1 MSRGGADVA
10 MTAAV
15 VVTADDEGRVFAPGE
30 VAWSGDRLVY
40 VGPPGGPP
48 ARRRIAVG
56 DGAILPGLVNAHNHA
71 AMALLRGYA
80 DDARLMVWLKDY
92 IWPVEAR
99 MTAEDVYVGTL
110 LACLEMIRSG
120 TVAFADMYLHADAVA
135 RAADAAGLRAFVA
148 RGLVGGGAEAEA
160 ALEQAVEEARTFKA
174 RYPLVEGWLGPH
186 APYTCAPELLER
198 VAERARDHGLGIHIH
213 LSESQEEIR
222 EIRARYGLSPVA
234 LAQRTG
240 VLGPRTLVAH
250 GVHLDPEDIG
260 VLAAAGST
268 VVHCPVSNLKL
279 GNGTAP
285 VLDLLAAGANV
296 ALGSDGPAS
305 TNTLDL
311 FLEMRVAAW
320 LQKTARGDPS
330 AFGARQ
336 ALGLATRAGARGLG
350 YPGGILEAGRPADVV
365 AVRWH
370 GAHTTPHT
378 DPLSTLV
385 YATQAADVR
394 YTVVAG
400 RILLDDGRVTGLD
413 EEAVLAEARER
424 AARLTG
430 RP

>member
-1 MSRGGADVA
+1 VSRMPADVA

-15 VVTADDEGRVFAPGE
+15 VVTADEAGHIFQPGE
-30 VAWSGDRLVY
+30 VAWSGDQLVY
-40 VGPPGGPP
+40 VGPPGGTS
-48 ARRRIAVG
+48 ARRHIAVG
-56 DGAILPGLVNAHNHA
+56 DGAILPGLVNTHNHA

-135 RAADAAGLRAFVA
+135 RAAHAAGLRAFVA
-148 RGLVGGGAEAEA
+148 RGLVGGEGEA
-160 ALEQAVEEARTFKA
+160 LVVEQAVEEARAFSR

-186 APYTCAPELLER
+186 APYTCTPAFLER
-198 VAERARDHGLGIHIH
+198 VAERARAHGMGIHIH
-213 LSESQEEIR
+213 LSESRDELR
-222 EIRARYGLSPVA
+222 EIQSRYGTTPVA
-234 LAQRTG
+234 LAHRVG
-240 VLGPRTLVAH
+240 ILGPRTLVAH
-250 GVHLDPEDIG
+250 GVHLDAADIG
-260 VLAAAGST
+260 LLADSGASVA
-268 VVHCPVSNLKL
+268 HCPVSNLKL

-285 VLDLLAAGANV
+285 VLDLMAAGVNV
-296 ALGSDGPAS
+296 ALGTDGPAS

-320 LQKTARGDPS
+320 LQKAARGDP
-330 AFGARQ
+330 A
-336 ALGLATRAGARGLG
+336 
-350 YPGGILEAGRPADVV
+350 AGRPADQI
-365 AVRWH
+365 AVRWG

-400 RILLDDGRVTGLD
+400 RILLDDGRVTVLD
-413 EEAVLAEARER
+413 EAAVIEEARAR

-430 RP
+430 LS

>member
-1 MSRGGADVA
+1 LSPGHDEVV
-10 MTAAV
+10 MTAEV
-15 VVTADDEGRVFAPGE
+15 VVTGDAAGTVYAPGE

-40 VGPPGGPP
+40 VGPPRGRTGG
-48 ARRRIAVG
+48 RRIAVG
-56 DGAILPGLVNAHNHA
+56 DGAILPGLVNTHNHA
-71 AMALLRGYA
+71 GMALLRGYA
-80 DDARLMVWLKDY
+80 DDARLMAWLRDH

-110 LACLEMIRSG
+110 LACLEMIRGG

-148 RGLVGGGAEAEA
+148 RGLVGDGPEAEA
-160 ALEQAVEEARTFKA
+160 ALAQAVEEARGFAA

-186 APYTCAPELLER
+186 APYTCSPALLER
-198 VAERARDHGLGIHIH
+198 VAEQARLHGLGIHIH
-213 LSESQEEIR
+213 LSESVEEMQEVR
-222 EIRARYGLSPVA
+222 TRYGLSPIA

-240 VLGPRTLVAH
+240 ILGERTLVAH
-250 GVHLDPEDIG
+250 GVHLDAEDIRL
-260 VLAAAGST
+260 LANSRAT
-268 VVHCPVSNLKL
+268 VAHCPVSNLKL

-285 VLDLLAAGANV
+285 VLDLLAAGVNV

-320 LQKTARGDPS
+320 LQKTLRGDPA

-336 ALGLATRAGARGLG
+336 ALALATRGGARGLG
-350 YPGGILEAGRPADVV
+350 YAGGVLEPGAPADLI
-365 AVRWH
+365 AVRWSCP
-370 GAHTTPHT
+370 HTTPHT
-378 DPLSTLV
+378 DPFSTVV
-385 YATQAADVR
+385 YATQASDVR

-400 RILLDDGRVTGLD
+400 RLLLDDGRVTVVD
-413 EEAVLAEARER
+413 EAAVLAEARER
-424 AARLTG
+424 AGRLTG